1 MKGFRKYL
9 MEMLGDF
16 YDMSVEVLIDK
27 IEENPELEKYV
38 VDGSTYDDVRVENLP
53 IKELQR
59 VFGIGQKELEQINNN
74 TEDYEGSIDF
84 NDDGTIYI
92 TGAA

>member
-74 TEDYEGSIDF
+74 TEDYEGSIGF
-84 NDDGTIYI
+84 NEDGTIYI